1 MDERTEELRRRH
13 EASPA
18 DVEAARAYEAALL
31 RAGRH
36 DAVRALYRLKF
47 ACPVSWSTMEPTF
60 DPKVRRCDQ
69 CARSVHAVATPGEFL
84 SMAARGECVAFHP
97 GQLEAAV
104 EAMIADP
111 TRHPAQ
117 EPGRPCLLELSPGE
131 AAALGPEPAPHMV
144 MLAGAPLP
152 FTPPG
157 VQPPVSDRPPG
168 PVSRLFRRLRGE

>member
-47 ACPVSWSTMEPTF
+47 ACPVSWSTMEPTV

-69 CARSVHAVATPGEFL
+69 CTRSVHAVATPGEFL
-84 SMAARGECVAFHP
+84 TMAALGACVAFHP

-111 TRHPAQ
+111 ARHAAQ
-117 EPGRPCLLELSPGE
+117 EPGRPCLLELSPME
-131 AAALGPEPAPHMV
+131 AAALDAAPDPFI
-144 MLAGAPLP
+144 LAGAAPLP
-152 FTPPG
+152 LP
-157 VQPPVSDRPPG
+157 PPVSERPAG
-168 PVSRLFRRLRGE
+168 PVTRLFRRLRGE